1 MNALATLRLVAA
13 LALRS
18 LLAHRTKSAIVGA
31 ILFFGTFG
39 VVTGTALMD
48 SIQVSMRK
56 SITASLSGDIQVYDA
71 KAKDPLALFGDGT
84 FGGSDIGE
92 IPEFK
97 TVEAALTGMEHVRAV
112 VPMGIANA
120 TVFNG
125 TELDRVLDALRDA
138 VRAEDT
144 AGQALLAEQ
153 VRSIARNLRED
164 LEASTAIV
172 ADKEEAARQKADLDR
187 VLGDAFWQEFAA
199 APVPAL
205 EFLDT
210 NIAPLASDGRLLF
223 VRVLGTNT
231 ERYAK
236 NFESFRIVDGQAIP
250 AGQKGLLFAKRVY
263 EEQVKNAVAREL
275 DKVKNTLAESGGT
288 IAADPLLQE
297 KIAKNARQYQ
307 RVLYQLAPDD
317 ARALEA
323 ELRAELGGQEGDLAA
338 LLQAFLTMDDS
349 NFERRYAFFYE
360 KIAPRIR
367 LYEAPVGEVVTL
379 RAFTKS
385 GYVRSVNV
393 KVYGTF
399 EFKGLESSDL
409 AGATNIAD
417 LLTFRELYGKM
428 SEDQQAEL
436 AAIKASVGVQSLDR
450 DAAEAALF
458 GGPPPADAAP
468 VDPSAAAEVALF
480 GGPAPA
486 PSPEVAPVG
495 GGFAEVEGLTFT
507 KDSETVDT
515 KVYSDAEMDDGLVLN
530 AAVLLDDPSRIDE
543 VIAAINARSEA
554 EGLGIQAVDWESASG
569 IVGQFILVLQ
579 VVLYVAIF
587 VIFLVALFIINNA
600 MVMATMERTTE
611 IGTMRAIGAQRS
623 WVTLLFLAETVVL
636 GLVAGSA
643 GVAAAVGFVTWLGT
657 VGIPAGQDVVVV
669 LFAGPRLYP
678 TVDIGDVLFGLAS
691 VVGVSILST
700 LYPATLAA
708 RVAPVVAMAQKE

>member
-18 LLAHRTKSAIVGA
+18 LLAHRTKSVIVGA

-48 SIQVSMRK
+48 SVQVSMRK
-56 SITASLSGDIQVYDA
+56 SITASLAGHIQVYDA
-71 KAKDPLALFGDGT
+71 KARDPLALFGDGT

-97 TVEAALTGMEHVRAV
+97 KVEAALSGMPHVRAV

-138 VRAEDT
+138 VRTQDS

-153 VRSIARNLRED
+153 VRAIARNLRED
-164 LEASTAIV
+164 LEASTEVV

-187 VLGDAFWQEFAA
+187 VLGDAFWREFAA
-199 APVPAL
+199 DPLPAL

-223 VRVLGTNT
+223 VRVLGTNI

-236 NFESFRIVDGQAIP
+236 NFESFRIVDGEPIP
-250 AGQKGLLFAKRVY
+250 PGRKGLLFAKRVY

-275 DKVKNTLAESGGT
+275 DKVKNALAESGGT
-288 IAADPLLQE
+288 IAGDPLLQE
-297 KIAKNARQYQ
+297 KIARNARQYQ
-307 RVLYQLAPDD
+307 RVLFQLSPDD

-338 LLQAFLTMDDS
+338 LLQAFLTMADS

-399 EFKGLESSDL
+399 EFEGLESSDL

-436 AAIKASVGVQSLDR
+436 AAIKAAVGVQALDR

-458 GGPPPADAAP
+458 GGPAPTPASD
-468 VDPSAAAEVALF
+468 F
-480 GGPAPA
+480 APA
-486 PSPEVAPVG
+486 G
-495 GGFAEVEGLTFT
+495 GGFAEVEGLSFT
-507 KDSETVDT
+507 KDRETVDT
-515 KVYSDAEMDDGLVLN
+515 RVYSEAEMDHGLALN

-543 VIAAINARSEA
+543 VIAAINARSAA

-600 MVMATMERTTE
+600 MVMATMERITE

-636 GLVAGSA
+636 GLFAGSA
-643 GVAAAVGFVTWLGT
+643 GVAAAVGFVTWLGQ

-678 TVDIGDVLFGLAS
+678 TVDLGNVLFGLGS

-700 LYPATLAA
+700 LYPAMLAA
-708 RVAPVVAMAQKE
+708 RVPPVVAMAQKE